1 MMDGLLYPVDPEGC
15 APSFGASSTKPDV
28 VGEGTDSTG
37 GRETPK
43 AKVSR
48 RGGILRE
55 LCWTRLLCW
64 APRQRLPF
72 SRGTL
77 TSSVLL
83 CARQAKWQLFQS
95 GDNLTLSA
103 PNRILVPTLTLVWEC
118 PLLITWVPMSH
129 PLETEVPQSVGRGE
143 AGPWAEWMN
152 EWKAGRAG
160 LESVSESLAHA
171 PCYSGLCVDFWA
183 AVPPWLVAG
192 HQDTLV
198 YLCSHSLCVLQGL
211 TLGFSRQGRNRKKKV
226 SFLIVYILREKVGN
240 KLVFFSVL

>member
-15 APSFGASSTKPDV
+15 APSFGASSTKPHV

-43 AKVSR
+43 VKVSR
-48 RGGILRE
+48 RDGILRE

-118 PLLITWVPMSH
+118 PLLITWVPVSH
-129 PLETEVPQSVGRGE
+129 PLETEVPQSVERGE

-152 EWKAGRAG
+152 EWKAGRLDWSLFQNPRLMLHAILG
-160 LESVSESLAHA
+160 SVWTSEQLFHPGWWQAIKTSWFIFAVIHSMFFKVL
-171 PCYSGLCVDFWA
+171 LWA
-183 AVPPWLVAG
+183 V
-192 HQDTLV
+192 
-198 YLCSHSLCVLQGL
+198 
-211 TLGFSRQGRNRKKKV
+211 QGREETGKKK
-226 SFLIVYILREKVGN
+226 SLFLE
-240 KLVFFSVL
+240 FTF